1 MSRVVITGVSG
12 TVANRLEIN
21 DFVKNDKFFSLYIQ
35 ALQVMSSVPPQENV
49 RSFFQI
55 GGIHGLPYTP
65 WDGITGDQPFDPN
78 TQWGG
83 YCTHGSVL
91 FPTWHRPYVLLYEQ
105 ILHKHVQDIAATYTT
120 SDKAA
125 WVQAAANLRQP
136 YWDWA
141 ANAVPPDQVIASKKV
156 TITGSNGHKVEVDN
170 PLYHYKFHPIDSSF
184 PRPYSEWPTTL
195 RQPNSSRPNAT
206 DNVAKLRNVLRASQ
220 ENITSNTYSMLTR
233 VHTWKAFSNH
243 TVGDGG
249 STSNSLEAIH
259 DGIHVDVGGGGH
271 MADPAV
277 AAFDPIFFLHHCNV
291 DRLLSLWAAINP
303 GVWVSPGDSED
314 GTFILPPEAPVD
326 VSTPLTPFSNTE
338 TTFWAS
344 GGITDTTKLGYTY
357 PEFNGLDLGNAQAVK
372 AAIGNIV
379 NRLYGASV
387 FSGFAA
393 ATSAIGAGSVAS
405 LAADVPLE
413 KAPAPAPEAAAQSP
427 VPAPA
432 HVEPA
437 VRAVSVH
444 AAAAQPHAEPP
455 VHVSAGGHPSPH
467 GFYDWT
473 ARIEFKKY
481 EFGSSFSV
489 LLFLGPVPE
498 DPEQWLV
505 SPNFVGAH
513 HAFVN
518 SAAGHCANCRNQGNV
533 VVEGF
538 VHLTKYISE
547 HAGLR
552 SLNPEVVEPYLTN
565 ELHWRVLKAD
575 GSVGQLESL
584 EVSVYGTPMNLPVGA
599 MFPVPGNRRHFH
611 GITHGRVGG
620 SRHAIV

>member
-1 MSRVVITGVSG
+1 MSRVIITGVTG
-12 TVANRLEIN
+12 AVANRLEIN
-21 DFVKNDKFFSLYIQ
+21 DLVKNDKFFSLYIQ
-35 ALQVMSSVPPQENV
+35 ALQIMSAVPPQTDV
-49 RSFFQI
+49 RSFFQL
-55 GGIHGLPYTP
+55 GGIHGLPYIP

-91 FPTWHRPYVLLYEQ
+91 FPTWHRPYVLVYEQ
-105 ILHKHVQDIAATYTT
+105 ILQKHAQDVAATYTT
-120 SDKAA
+120 ADKAA

-141 ANAVPPDQVIASKKV
+141 ANAVPPDQVIGLKQVQITGPNGQKV
-156 TITGSNGHKVEVDN
+156 TVDN

-184 PRPYSEWPTTL
+184 PRPYSGWPATL
-195 RQPNSSRPNAT
+195 RQPNSTRPNAT
-206 DNVAKLRNVLRASQ
+206 DNVTRLKGVLRAAQ
-220 ENITSNTYSMLTR
+220 TDITSSTYSMLTR
-233 VHTWKAFSNH
+233 VHNWTAFSNH

-259 DGIHVDVGGGGH
+259 DGIHVDVGGNGH
-271 MADPAV
+271 MSDPAV
-277 AAFDPIFFLHHCNV
+277 AAFDPIFFLHHSNV
-291 DRLLSLWAAINP
+291 DRLLSLWSALNP

-326 VSTPLTPFSNTE
+326 VQTPLTPFSNTE

-344 GGITDTTKLGYTY
+344 SETTDTTKLGYTY

-372 AAIGNIV
+372 QAIGNAV
-379 NRLYGASV
+379 NRLYGSSV
-387 FSGFAA
+387 FGSFAA
-393 ATSAIGAGSVAS
+393 ATTSAVGAGNVAS
-405 LAADVPLE
+405 LAAGVPLE
-413 KAPAPAPEAAAQSP
+413 KAAAPEPAAAHQAP
-427 VPAPA
+427 VRVTA
-432 HVEPA
+432 VE
-437 VRAVSVH
+437 H
-444 AAAAQPHAEPP
+444 HAEPP
-455 VHVSAGGHPSPH
+455 VHVSAGGSPLPH

-518 SAAGHCANCRNQGNV
+518 SAAGHCANCRNQGDI

-538 VHLTKYISE
+538 VHLTKYISQ
-547 HAGLR
+547 HAGLP
-552 SLNPEVVEPYLTN
+552 SLNPEVVEPYLTK

-584 EVSVYGTPMNLPVGA
+584 EVSVYGTPMSFPPGSI
-599 MFPVPGNRRHFH
+599 FPVPGNRRHFH
-611 GITHGRVGG
+611 GITHGRAGG
-620 SRHAIV
+620 SRHAVA